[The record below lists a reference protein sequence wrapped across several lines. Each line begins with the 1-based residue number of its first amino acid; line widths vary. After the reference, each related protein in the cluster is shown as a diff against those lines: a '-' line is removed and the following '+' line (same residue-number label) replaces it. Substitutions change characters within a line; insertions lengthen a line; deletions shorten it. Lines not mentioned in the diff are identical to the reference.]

1 MNIKKNKKKLIL
13 KILLCLLILG
23 LMIVIFL
30 TIKVKNIYVIGNTLL
45 SDQEILEQTNLLDY
59 PNLYKVNS
67 RELENKIKL
76 IPYIEKVSVRKN
88 IFGRVDIEISEYKM
102 LLKNEIDNSIYLSN
116 LKSIPLGSEVFEI
129 PSLTNYVDEDI
140 LKEFLKE
147 LNNIDL
153 DVLNKISEVT
163 YAPSEY
169 DKDLF
174 LFNMTDGN
182 YVYITTKRLEYIN
195 EYTDILMKLNG
206 KKGIMYLDSGN
217 HFKILE

>member
-76 IPYIEKVSVRKN
+76 IPYIEKVNVRKN

-163 YAPSEY
+163 YAPSKY

>member
-13 KILLCLLILG
+13 KILLWLLILG

-76 IPYIEKVSVRKN
+76 IPYIEKVNVRKN

-163 YAPSEY
+163 YAPSKY

>member
-23 LMIVIFL
+23 LMIIIFL

-67 RELENKIKL
+67 CELENKIKL
-76 IPYIEKVSVRKN
+76 IPYIEKVNVRKN

>member
-23 LMIVIFL
+23 LMVVIFL

-88 IFGRVDIEISEYKM
+88 MFGRVDIEISEYKM